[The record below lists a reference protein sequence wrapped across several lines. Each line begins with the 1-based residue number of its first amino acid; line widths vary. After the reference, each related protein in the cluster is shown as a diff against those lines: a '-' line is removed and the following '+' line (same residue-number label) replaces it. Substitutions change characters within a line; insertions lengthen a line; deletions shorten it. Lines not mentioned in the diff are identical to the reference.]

1 MADEEQQQMQEPME
15 DEDVAVPV
23 VIDRSKLTPNM
34 RHYLAMSKLHS
45 QNEYSK
51 GLYGNLFSS
60 GTLLDHQSVMYA
72 LIS

>member
-15 DEDVAVPV
+15 GDEEAVPV

-51 GLYGNLFSS
+51 GSVLIKLNFQF
-60 GTLLDHQSVMYA
+60 LLELSP
-72 LIS
+72 LN

>member
-45 QNEYSK
+45 QNEYAKGWYQLLSK
-51 GLYGNLFSS
+51 LS
-60 GTLLDHQSVMYA
+60 
-72 LIS
+72 

>member
-15 DEDVAVPV
+15 SDEEASVPV

-51 GLYGNLFSS
+51 G
-60 GTLLDHQSVMYA
+60 TV
-72 LIS
+72 LIKIN